1 MVILSTNPASILSRQ
16 SSPWIGVMPVMDDDE
31 PAAPVAPEPAA
42 PVAPAPPVLTVQGQA
57 TPPAAVDQ
65 A

>member
-16 SSPWIGVMPVMDDDE
+16 SSPWIGFTPIIDE
-31 PAAPVAPEPAA
+31 NEPTA
-42 PVAPAPPVLTVQGQA
+42 PVAPAPPVVTVQADPQGQA
-57 TPPAAVDQ
+57 NPPAAGGQ